1 MSFFTD
7 LLGPSLVQKASS
19 KVRRF
24 DTLQTA
30 DVVKGNVV
38 GLLFAAEWS
47 EESTRFC
54 ERLAQTHR
62 EVTEAGGSFTLVLVS
77 SDRDVDAFVRTLAG
91 AQLRRLSWEGP
102 HSTGSSRAPP
112 MPSPAGPWCALPYT
126 DKLKSRVDALSKR
139 FKARF
144 GAHSDAREPSAHT
157 AACSL
162 YSARPAPFQRSSFSA
177 PTAT

>member
-1 MSFFTD
+1 MSSFTD

-47 EESTRFC
+47 EESARFC

-91 AQLRRLSWEGP
+91 A
-102 HSTGSSRAPP
+102 
-112 MPSPAGPWCALPYT
+112 
-126 DKLKSRVDALSKR
+126 
-139 FKARF
+139 
-144 GAHSDAREPSAHT
+144 
-157 AACSL
+157 
-162 YSARPAPFQRSSFSA
+162 
-177 PTAT
+177 